1 MINES
6 SNGLSLRHESA
17 TASIVTIE
25 NVVSPEAVNV
35 KTLLH
40 MAVELPSGTDF
51 MALIEKLSPK
61 ALSRVLVIQNKLGE
75 TLLHMAAEFQSEK
88 NFIALIEKVS
98 SEALSQALVKQNKLG
113 ETPLHVAALSRAL
126 VIESDYDNTLLH
138 MAVELPSGTDFMA
151 LIEKLSPHAL
161 NKALVIQNKH
171 GETPLHVAARYLSAT
186 DFIALIEKAS
196 PEALSQALVIQNKHG
211 ETPLHVAARYQSATD
226 FIALIE
232 KVSLEA
238 LSQALVIQNKHGE
251 TPLHGAARYQSANDV
266 IIALL
271 KADLLEKLK
280 EPGSHCLPGLI
291 LGSSYQQLTG
301 GNRPFDFDF
310 LSAWKGTHQLDSVE
324 QLLLACILS
333 DMEQFFDASHP
344 VIDGSDS
351 DQFDYWLQRKDSACQ
366 YASTAYGSDDPSVS
380 EAARNCLL
388 EIKCDLQN
396 CIDHCQAKLMVDCV
410 DCVDCV
416 DQIQSLINLCDID
429 TRPECCRDFLAE
441 DSIAVNSVPRLRLG
455 LDLFKRSHCTDIVLR
470 KEESTPVFKQ
480 SN

>member
-1 MINES
+1 MINESSNES
-6 SNGLSLRHESA
+6 SNGLSLLVAPRHESA

-35 KTLLH
+35 NTLLH
-40 MAVELPSGTDF
+40 AVELPSGTDF

-98 SEALSQALVKQNKLG
+98 SDALSQALVKQNKHG
-113 ETPLHVAALSRAL
+113 ETPLHVAALRRAL

-138 MAVELPSGTDFMA
+138 MAVELPSGTDFMT
-151 LIEKLSPHAL
+151 LIEKLSPDAL
-161 NKALVIQNKH
+161 NKALVIPDDYGN
-171 GETPLHVAARYLSAT
+171 
-186 DFIALIEKAS
+186 
-196 PEALSQALVIQNKHG
+196 
-211 ETPLHVAARYQSATD
+211 TPLHVAARYQSATD

-232 KVSLEA
+232 KVSPEA

-271 KADLLEKLK
+271 KIDLLEKLK

-310 LSAWKGTHQLDSVE
+310 LSAWKRTHQLDSVE

-333 DMEQFFDASHP
+333 DTEQFFDASHP

-351 DQFDYWLQRKDSACQ
+351 DQFDYWLQRKVSACQ
-366 YASTAYGSDDPSVS
+366 YAKTAYGSDDPSVS

-410 DCVDCV
+410 D
-416 DQIQSLINLCDID
+416 QIQSLINLCDID
-429 TRPECCRDFLAE
+429 LRPESCRGFMGR
-441 DSIAVNSVPRLRLG
+441 DSIAVNSVPRLLFS
-455 LDLFKRSHCTDIVLR
+455 LFKRSYCTDIVLR